1 MQKETSANRTITSLI
16 IIYIIYMYFC
26 DIVTLSGFSTGALY
40 TCIRTSCTYCAQN
53 SVINKKF
60 IRACSLTRTDW
71 KGFSTWFSST
81 GSASTLLCRP
91 CGCDHLAAATRWT
104 VTWSLIY
111 DSYATA
117 PVALPKFSQDGS
129 STQDHGKRTAK
140 RIHNARWI
148 PLYCLDVFVRGF
160 QQAMTYKRMEHHAAV
175 YAHILLLCRISPAR
189 SKGGHK
195 HTSTTERERER
206 EKYAHMFNID
216 DVHIYNS

>member
-1 MQKETSANRTITSLI
+1 MKLSRSRAFQPEHYTI
-16 IIYIIYMYFC
+16 
-26 DIVTLSGFSTGALY
+26 LY

-140 RIHNARWI
+140 NRRESTMHVGYLCIVWMSLFEASSKQWHIREWNIMQQYMHIFCCSAVSARHAQRAGTNI
-148 PLYCLDVFVRGF
+148 PVP
-160 QQAMTYKRMEHHAAV
+160 Q
-175 YAHILLLCRISPAR
+175 
-189 SKGGHK
+189 
-195 HTSTTERERER
+195 RERER